1 MTEIFFFLCLGARKK
16 KKRQRE
22 VLTPLPEARQPDEAP
37 EQRSL
42 NEQRDESGEDSH
54 RLQRE
59 RAVHKPFLYHLQIK
73 SEKKN
78 NPNTH
83 FPQTDTLKCTCDPGV

>member
-1 MTEIFFFLCLGARKK
+1 MRNVCDCDFVVKKK

-22 VLTPLPEARQPDEAP
+22 VLTLLPEARQPDEAP

-59 RAVHKPFLYHLQIK
+59 RVVLKPFLYHLQIK
-73 SEKKN
+73 RLHKN
-78 NPNTH
+78 KHSFPADTH
-83 FPQTDTLKCTCDPGV
+83 IKMYL

>member
-1 MTEIFFFLCLGARKK
+1 MILLCLIARREKK
-16 KKRQRE
+16 TTKKRQRE

-42 NEQRDESGEDSH
+42 NEQRNESGEDSH

-59 RAVHKPFLYHLQIK
+59 RAVLEPFLYHLQIK
-73 SEKKN
+73 S
-78 NPNTH
+78 
-83 FPQTDTLKCTCDPGV
+83 